1 MQWIKTVLLT
11 LALCVSFNAAAL
23 TDDEEAI
30 WREAIVNGDMKTVK
44 AFVKEHSEAPNE
56 KIFGWSPIQMAA
68 NTNQLEVVKYLI
80 SKGADLDYMQPY
92 AHHTAFHVAAFK
104 GFTDMTTLL
113 AKSGAD
119 VNIKLRNNL
128 SLIQFFRDEGSHT
141 QEMIDHLKSLG
152 VKDDGCKGEYC

>member
-1 MQWIKTVLLT
+1 MQLIKAALLA
-11 LALCVSFNAAAL
+11 LALCVSFNASAL
-23 TDDEEAI
+23 TDDEEAV
-30 WREAIVNGDMKTVK
+30 WREAIVNGEMKTVK
-44 AFVKEHSEAPNE
+44 QFVDNDASTVNE

-68 NTNQLEVVKYLI
+68 NTNQLEVVKYLV

-92 AHHTAFHVAAFK
+92 SHHTAFHVAAFK

-128 SLIQFFRDEGSHT
+128 SLIQFFRDEGN
-141 QEMIDHLKSLG
+141 EKMIEHLMSLG